1 MGRLLGFVFGVA
13 SYAFFFGT
21 FVYLIGFVGNLTVPK
36 SIDAGPATAT
46 STALAIN
53 VGLLLLF
60 AVQHSVMAR
69 PWFKRAW
76 TRVVPTHLE
85 RSVYVLIATAVLAVM
100 MVFWRP
106 MPATVWAVEHSVA
119 VALLEGVFWAG
130 WATVLLSTFLIDHFR
145 LFGLKQVW
153 ANLRGRSLEQPRFQ
167 TPGLYRW
174 VRHPLYLGFLM
185 AFWAAPEMSAGRL
198 LLTGVWTSWILLA
211 IRLEERDLSDFHG
224 DVYRAYRT
232 RVGML
237 LPRLGGGAGRGAA
250 HGAAPSTETAQ
261 GSGG

>member
-21 FVYLIGFVGNLTVPK
+21 FVYLIGFVGNLVVPK
-36 SIDAGPATAT
+36 SIDSGPAVATA
-46 STALAIN
+46 SALAVN

-76 TRVVPTHLE
+76 TRIVPAHLE
-85 RSVYVLIATAVLAVM
+85 RSTYVLIATALLALLM
-100 MVFWRP
+100 GLWQP
-106 MPATVWAVEHSVA
+106 MPATIWVVEHPA
-119 VALLEGVFWAG
+119 GALALQALFWAG

-145 LFGLKQVW
+145 LFGLRQVW
-153 ANLRGRSLEQPRFQ
+153 ANLRGRTLAPPPFE

-174 VRHPLYLGFLM
+174 VRHPLYLGFLL
-185 AFWAAPEMSAGRL
+185 AFWSAPEMSAGRL
-198 LLTGVWTSWILLA
+198 LLAAVWTSWILLA
-211 IRLEERDLSDFHG
+211 IRLEETDLSDFHG
-224 DVYRAYRT
+224 DLYRQYRR

-237 LPRLGGGAGRGAA
+237 VPKLGGRAA
-250 HGAAPSTETAQ
+250 E
-261 GSGG
+261 